1 MLQAADFEQELAN
14 ILRYWA
20 THVPDPKHGG
30 FYGQLDNDNQPNPL
44 APKGSVLHARI
55 LWTFA
60 AAYGHTRDPAHLTL
74 ARRAYD
80 YLTTHFLDPA
90 HGGVYWTV
98 DYLGQPLDTKK
109 QLYALAFSLYALAE
123 YHRASGEAA
132 ALGHAQALFDTIEA
146 RSFDAE
152 RGGYFEA
159 FGRDWQPLA
168 EVRLSAKDADAPK
181 TMNTHL
187 HILEAYATLYQV
199 WPDPRLRR
207 QLKALLL
214 DFADHFLDA
223 RSHHLTLFFDASWQ
237 PQPDVI
243 SFGHDVEAAWLL
255 FEAAQTLAEPGL
267 VRHFRQVAVQLARA
281 AAEGLA
287 PDGSLRYELAP
298 GGHYDADRHWWVQA
312 EAIVGFYN
320 AYQVSGDPHF
330 RDLSAGAW
338 RFIQQ
343 HLLDRARGEW
353 YWGVRPDYS
362 PMPGQDKAGLWKCP
376 YHNGRACLEMLRR
389 LAPPLAPPLRGRGA

>member
-1 MLQAADFEQELAN
+1 MLQAAEFQQELDN

-20 THVPDPKHGG
+20 TQVPDPKHGG
-30 FYGQLDNDNQPNPL
+30 FYGQLNNDNEPNPL
-44 APKGSVLHARI
+44 APKGSVLNARI

-60 AAYGHTRDPAHLTL
+60 AAYGHSHDPAHLAV

-80 YLTTHFLDPA
+80 YLAAHFLDPE

-109 QLYALAFSLYALAE
+109 QLYALAFSLYGLAE
-123 YHRASGEAA
+123 YYRASGEAA
-132 ALGHAQALFDTIEA
+132 ALSHAQALFRTIEA
-146 RSFDAE
+146 RSFDAQ

-159 FGRDWQPLA
+159 FARDWQPLA
-168 EVRLSAKDADAPK
+168 DLRLSAKDANAQK

-187 HILEAYATLYQV
+187 HILEAYTTLYQV
-199 WPDPRLRR
+199 WPDPALRQ

-214 DFADHFLDA
+214 DFATRFLDP
-223 RSHHLTLFFDASWQ
+223 HTQHLTLFFDENWR
-237 PQPDVI
+237 PQPDAL

-255 FEAAQTLAEPGL
+255 LEAAEALGEPAL
-267 VRHFRQVAVQLARA
+267 LSHFRQVAVRLARA

-287 PDGSLRYELAP
+287 PDGSLRYELAL
-298 GGHYDADRHWWVQA
+298 GGHCDADRHWWVQA
-312 EAIVGFYN
+312 EAVVGFYN
-320 AYQVSGDPHF
+320 AYQVSGDSQL
-330 RDLSAGAW
+330 RDLSEGAW

-343 HLLDRARGEW
+343 HLLDQARGEW

-362 PMPGQDKAGLWKCP
+362 VMPGQDKAGLWKCP

-389 LAPPLAPPLRGRGA
+389 LAAGH

>member
-1 MLQAADFEQELAN
+1 MLQAAEFEQELAS

-20 THVPDPKHGG
+20 THVPDPVHGG
-30 FYGQLDNDNQPNPL
+30 FYGQVSNSNEPNPL
-44 APKGSVLHARI
+44 APKGSVLNARI

-60 AAYGHTRDPAHLTL
+60 AAYNYTHDPAHLAV
-74 ARRAYD
+74 ARRAYE
-80 YLTTHFLDPA
+80 YLAAHFLDPA

-109 QLYALAFSLYALAE
+109 QLYALAFSLYGLAE
-123 YHRASGEAA
+123 YYRASGDAA
-132 ALGHAQALFDTIEA
+132 ALGQAQALFDTIEA
-146 RSFDAE
+146 RSFDPVH
-152 RGGYFEA
+152 GGYFEA
-159 FGRDWQPLA
+159 FARDWLPLA
-168 EVRLSAKDADAPK
+168 DARLSAKDADAPK

-199 WPDPRLRR
+199 WPDPRLQQ

-214 DFADHFLDA
+214 DFANHFLGA
-223 RSHHLTLFFDASWQ
+223 GSHHLTLFFDAAWQ
-237 PQPDVI
+237 PWPDVV

-255 FEAAQTLAEPGL
+255 LEAAETLGEPDL
-267 VRHFRQVAVQLARA
+267 ISHFRQVAVQLAHA

-287 PDGSLRYELAP
+287 SDGSLRYEQAL
-298 GGHYDADRHWWVQA
+298 GGQWDADRHWWVQA
-312 EAIVGFYN
+312 EAVVGFYN
-320 AYQVSGDPHF
+320 AYQVSGDPQF
-330 RDLSAGAW
+330 QSLSEGAW

-362 PMPGQDKAGLWKCP
+362 AMPGQDKAGLWKCP
-376 YHNGRACLEMLRR
+376 YHNSRACLEMLRR
-389 LAPPLAPPLRGRGA
+389 LGA